1 MKFTKMFPR
10 GAPSIKCEAPIVAAI
25 STIVAAAESLTA

>member
-10 GAPSIKCEAPIVAAI
+10 AAPSIKCEAPIVAAI
-25 STIVAAAESLTA
+25 STAAESLTA